1 MDNPETLSQ
10 RTGALPQVGA
20 ATKIRPMSD
29 PDRTKLTFSQAE
41 GIDPLPQP
49 VALGELSRQAR
60 VSLWDIIYGRLD
72 EAAARRDWL
81 HSEAYITEPW
91 ETILLHY
98 HILHLHKPADEFSS
112 AYEAHASEI
121 KKLFLHGAFN
131 QVFDFLQ
138 FVLRHP
144 STPHEFRDSVSS
156 VLRYCMCAYTVIEDG
171 TIVPISLPEQ
181 RKSIQDAFRVLKPGL
196 FKGAQSH
203 LRKSAECIKNGD
215 LAGSVRESIHA
226 VESVARRLNAD
237 AEKSLKPA
245 LDALSQK
252 APLHP
257 AFKRGIENL
266 YGYTSDEDG
275 IRHALL
281 GEQEKVDIDDAVFM
295 FGACTLFTAY
305 LVNKAR
311 TAGLLKQEDDD

>member
-1 MDNPETLSQ
+1 
-10 RTGALPQVGA
+10 
-20 ATKIRPMSD
+20 MSD
-29 PDRTKLTFSQAE
+29 PDRTKLTFSQAQ

-49 VALGELSRQAR
+49 AALGELSQQAR
-60 VSLWDIIYGRLD
+60 VSLWNIIYRRLR
-72 EAAARRDWL
+72 AAARRESGL
-81 HSEAYITEPW
+81 YGSEDYITEPW

-98 HILHLHKPADEFSS
+98 HIFHLHKPADEFSS

-138 FVLRHP
+138 VVLRHP

-171 TIVPISLPEQ
+171 PTIVPISLPEQ

-196 FKGAQSH
+196 FKGARSH
-203 LRKSAECIKNGD
+203 LRKSAECINNGD

-295 FGACTLFTAY
+295 FGACTSFTAY

>member
-1 MDNPETLSQ
+1 
-10 RTGALPQVGA
+10 
-20 ATKIRPMSD
+20 MSD
-29 PDRTKLTFSQAE
+29 PDRTKLTFSQAA

-49 VALGELSRQAR
+49 AALGELSWQAR
-60 VSLWDIIYGRLD
+60 VSLWNITSQSLTVSATIPDIFGSRQIV
-72 EAAARRDWL
+72 
-81 HSEAYITEPW
+81 SPW
-91 ETILLHY
+91 ATLLYHY
-98 HILHLHKPADEFSS
+98 HTSHLHEPADEFVDDL
-112 AYEAHASEI
+112 EACASEI
-121 KKLFLHGAFN
+121 KKLFLHGAYN
-131 QVFDFLQ
+131 HVFDFLQ
-138 FVLRHP
+138 VVLRHP
-144 STPHEFRDSVSS
+144 STPHKFCDSVAS
-156 VLRYCMCAYTVIEDG
+156 VLKDCMCAYTVIEDG
-171 TIVPISLPEQ
+171 PTIVPISLPEQ
-181 RKSIQDAFRVLKPGL
+181 RKSIQDAFRVLKPDL
-196 FKGAQSH
+196 FKGARSH
-203 LRKSAECIKNGD
+203 LCKSAECINNGD

-252 APLHP
+252 APLHH

-295 FGACTLFTAY
+295 FGACTSFTAY

>member
-1 MDNPETLSQ
+1 
-10 RTGALPQVGA
+10 
-20 ATKIRPMSD
+20 MSD

-49 VALGELSRQAR
+49 VALGELSQQAR
-60 VSLWDIIYGRLD
+60 VCLWDIIYRSLVT
-72 EAAARRDWL
+72 AARREIGL
-81 HSEAYITEPW
+81 LEEIYISEPW
-91 ETILLHY
+91 KTILLHY
-98 HILHLHKPADEFSS
+98 HKFHLHKPADEFSS
-112 AYEAHASEI
+112 AYEARASEI
-121 KKLFLHGAFN
+121 KKLFLHGDYN

-138 FVLRHP
+138 VVLRHP
-144 STPHEFRDSVSS
+144 SPPHKFCDSVAS
-156 VLRYCMCAYTVIEDG
+156 VLKDCMCAYTVIEDG
-171 TIVPISLPEQ
+171 PTIVPISLPEQ
-181 RKSIQDAFRVLKPGL
+181 RKSIQDAFRVLKPDL
-196 FKGAQSH
+196 FKGARSH
-203 LRKSAECIKNGD
+203 LCKSAECIKNGD

-237 AEKSLKPA
+237 AKQSLKPA

-257 AFKRGIENL
+257 AFTRGIENF

-281 GEQEKVDIDDAVFM
+281 EEQEKVDIADAVFM
-295 FGACTLFTAY
+295 FGACTSFTAY

>member
-1 MDNPETLSQ
+1 
-10 RTGALPQVGA
+10 
-20 ATKIRPMSD
+20 MSD

-49 VALGELSRQAR
+49 AALGELSRQAR

-72 EAAARRDWL
+72 EAAASPDWL
-81 HSEAYITEPW
+81 HSKAYIMEPW

-98 HILHLHKPADEFSS
+98 HIHLHKPADEFSS
-112 AYEAHASEI
+112 DYEARTSEI
-121 KKLFLHGAFN
+121 KKLFLHDAYN
-131 QVFDFLQ
+131 HVFDFLQ
-138 FVLRHP
+138 VVLRHP
-144 STPHEFRDSVSS
+144 STPHEFCDSVAS
-156 VLRYCMCAYTVIEDG
+156 VLKDCMCAYTVIEDG
-171 TIVPISLPEQ
+171 PTIVPISLPEQ
-181 RKSIQDAFRVLKPGL
+181 RKAIQDAFRVLKPGL
-196 FKGAQSH
+196 FKGARSH
-203 LRKSAECIKNGD
+203 LCKSAECIKNGD

-281 GEQEKVDIDDAVFM
+281 GEQGKVDIDDAVFM
-295 FGACTLFTAY
+295 FGACTSFTAY

-311 TAGLLKQEDDD
+311 TAGLLKQEADD

>member
-1 MDNPETLSQ
+1 
-10 RTGALPQVGA
+10 
-20 ATKIRPMSD
+20 MSD

-49 VALGELSRQAR
+49 AALGELSRQAR
-60 VSLWDIIYGRLD
+60 VHLWNIIYGRLD
-72 EAAARRDWL
+72 EATALPDWGK
-81 HSEAYITEPW
+81 AYITEPW
-91 ETILLHY
+91 KTILLHY
-98 HILHLHKPADEFSS
+98 HIHLHKPADEFSS

-131 QVFDFLQ
+131 QVLDFLQ
-138 FVLRHP
+138 FVLRHH

-156 VLRYCMCAYTVIEDG
+156 MFRYCMCAYTVIEDG
-171 TIVPISLPEQ
+171 PTIVPISLPEQ
-181 RKSIQDAFRVLKPGL
+181 GKSIQDAFRVLKPGL
-196 FKGAQSH
+196 FKGARSH
-203 LRKSAECIKNGD
+203 LRKSAEYIKTGD

-252 APLHP
+252 AHLHP

-295 FGACTLFTAY
+295 FGACASFTAY